1 MLRAVGYSQ
10 EEMGRLKVQEL
21 DDEGDPETLR
31 EKLFATAMN
40 NGQRQKVVA
49 SADVEKWMAEGWEWM
64 GSLPDG
70 RSVLRLPSS

>member
-1 MLRAVGYSQ
+1 VGYSQ
-10 EEMGRLKVQEL
+10 REMEGLKLQEL
-21 DDEGDPETLR
+21 DDEAVQRLLR

-49 SADVEKWMAEGWEWM
+49 SVDVEKCIAEGWEWM

-70 RSVLRLPSS
+70 RSVLRLPS